1 MTYVPTT
8 IIIFGADGYIGWP
21 LSIHLGT
28 RNPETKIILVDNL
41 VTRKLVK
48 SVHSHSLIPIKSMQQ
63 RIASYEK
70 TTGLN
75 NLEFV
80 LGDARDSETVD
91 KIFSKYKPESVVHL
105 AQQRSAPFS
114 MIDQEHA
121 MYSQVNNITTNMNI
135 LYSMARHVPN
145 AHLLKMGSMGEYG
158 TPGIEIAEGE
168 IEVERKGAKANIMF
182 PTSGQSWYHL
192 SKVFDTFNVKL
203 ANKLFNLTATDIMQG
218 VVYGVKTD
226 EIVSDNLSTRF
237 DFDSIWGTVIN
248 KYVIQSVA
256 FNKLLIY
263 GKGKQRRGFLSLYDS
278 VNCLTLLLE
287 NPPRNGEYRIINQLD
302 EIYDTIHLAERVQA
316 IAKEFG
322 IEPSFEW
329 VENPRVEKED
339 HYYEVEH
346 KILPSLGFKRKK
358 TLDDTVREMFETVI
372 ANKNR
377 IGTRKNL
384 IYPTVSWKSST
395 MKQANNF
402 RLPKRIAK
410 IRSIGKYVL
419 HNPEFTERLES
430 GSRTASLE
438 AIPVRITERRTADIK
453 SGQC

>member
-8 IIIFGADGYIGWP
+8 FVVFGADGYIGWP
-21 LSIHLGT
+21 LSIHFGI
-28 RNPETKIILVDNL
+28 RNPETKIVLVDNL

-48 SVHSHSLIPIKSMQQ
+48 SVHSHSLVPIKSMQQ

-70 TTGLN
+70 ITGLN

-80 LGDARDSETVD
+80 LGDARESETVD
-91 KIFSKYKPESVVHL
+91 KIMSKYKPESIVHL

-121 MYSQVNNITTNMNI
+121 MYSQINNMTTNMNI
-135 LYSMARHVPN
+135 LYSMARHTPN

-168 IEVERKGAKANIMF
+168 IEVERKGMKANIMF
-182 PTSGQSWYHL
+182 PTTGQSWYHL
-192 SKVFDTFNVKL
+192 SKIFDTFNVRL
-203 ANKLFNLTATDIMQG
+203 ANKLFGLTATDIMQG

-226 EIVSDNLSTRF
+226 EMVNENLSTRF

-256 FNKLLIY
+256 LSKLLIY

-278 VNCLTLLLE
+278 INCLTLLLE
-287 NPPRNGEYRIINQLD
+287 NPPKNGEYRIINQLD
-302 EIYDTIHLAERVQA
+302 EIYDTMQLAEKVQA
-316 IAKEFG
+316 IAGEFG
-322 IEPSFEW
+322 IKPNFEW

-339 HYYEVEH
+339 HYYDVEH
-346 KILPSLGFKRKK
+346 KILPSLGFRRKK
-358 TLDDTVREMFETVI
+358 TLDDTLREIFTTVI

-377 IGTRKNL
+377 IGNRKAL

-395 MKQANNF
+395 MRHANNF
-402 RLPKRIAK
+402 RLPKRITK
-410 IRSIGKYVL
+410 IRSAGKYGDK
-419 HNPEFTERLES
+419 PQFSGERFGTITS
-430 GSRTASLE
+430 DISPTP
-438 AIPVRITERRTADIK
+438 AIPIK
-453 SGQC
+453 LAE

>member
-8 IIIFGADGYIGWP
+8 IAIFGADGYIGWP
-21 LSIHLGT
+21 LSIRLGT
-28 RNPETKIILVDNL
+28 RNPDTKIILVDNL
-41 VTRKLVK
+41 VTRRLVK
-48 SVHSHSLIPIKSMQQ
+48 SVHSHSLVPIKSMQQ
-63 RIASYEK
+63 RITSYEK
-70 TTGLN
+70 ATGLN

-91 KIFSKYKPESVVHL
+91 KIFSKYRPESIVHL

-121 MYSQVNNITTNMNI
+121 MYSQVNNMTTNMNI
-135 LYSMARHVPN
+135 LYSMARHAPN

-168 IEVERKGAKANIMF
+168 IEVERKGMKANMMF
-182 PTSGQSWYHL
+182 PASGNSWYHL
-192 SKVFDTFNVKL
+192 SKIFDTFNVKL

-218 VVYGVKTD
+218 VVYGAKTD
-226 EIVSDNLSTRF
+226 EIVNDNLSTRF

-256 FNKLLIY
+256 LNKLLIY
-263 GKGKQRRGFLSLYDS
+263 GKGKQKRGFLSLYDS

-287 NPPRNGEYRIINQLD
+287 NPPDNGKYRIINQLD
-302 EIYDTIHLAERVQA
+302 EIYDTIQLAEKVKV

-322 IEPSFEW
+322 IESNFEY

-346 KILPSLGFKRKK
+346 KVLPSLGFKKNK
-358 TLDDTVREMFETVI
+358 TVDDTIREIFQTVI
-372 ANKNR
+372 TNKNR
-377 IGTRKNL
+377 IGSRKAL
-384 IYPTVSWKSST
+384 IYPTVNWKSST
-395 MKQANNF
+395 MKHTSNF
-402 RLPKRIAK
+402 RLPRRVMKIKSAGRYSLLDNEYNEKRLRAI
-410 IRSIGKYVL
+410 SSDTS
-419 HNPEFTERLES
+419 PT
-430 GSRTASLE
+430 
-438 AIPVRITERRTADIK
+438 AIPIRITSDIN
-453 SGQC
+453 SAQS